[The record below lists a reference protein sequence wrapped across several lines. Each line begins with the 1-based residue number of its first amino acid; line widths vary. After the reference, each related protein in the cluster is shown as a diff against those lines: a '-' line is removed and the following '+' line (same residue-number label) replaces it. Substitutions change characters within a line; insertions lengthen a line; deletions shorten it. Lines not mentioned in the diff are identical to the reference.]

1 MSESLGGTP
10 MTIFH
15 TLNDMC
21 EGVGQNSGYVMGAGG
36 GGGGGGGGGVGSH
49 LMHDINYSMCEI

>member
-21 EGVGQNSGYVMGAGG
+21 EGVGQDSGYVM
-36 GGGGGGGGGVGSH
+36 GGGGGGVSSH
-49 LMHDINYSMCEI
+49 A